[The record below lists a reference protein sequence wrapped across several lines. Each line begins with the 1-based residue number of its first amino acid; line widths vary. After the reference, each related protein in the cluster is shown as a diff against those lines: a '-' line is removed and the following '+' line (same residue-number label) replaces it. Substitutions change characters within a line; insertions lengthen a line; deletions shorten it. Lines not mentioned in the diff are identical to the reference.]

1 MNFDGV
7 DSRIMGVKIS
17 LICESTS
24 IMVIY
29 LLLIT
34 VSRSNFHSCTMQVL
48 LMLKLLIS
56 VVLF

>member
-24 IMVIY
+24 IMVID

-34 VSRSNFHSCTMQVL
+34 VE
-48 LMLKLLIS
+48 
-56 VVLF
+56 VVSILVQCKCY